1 MQELGKLNPKISVI
15 LNRLEKYMSFLSI
28 ISEVLLTAFNFL
40 SFLNFLSSFLDS
52 LVKNASKESRI
63 WYEQIRSS

>member
-40 SFLNFLSSFLDS
+40 SFLNFLSSFLDN

-63 WYEQIRSS
+63 

>member
-40 SFLNFLSSFLDS
+40 SFLNFLISFLDS
-52 LVKNASKESRI
+52 LVKNANKESRI
-63 WYEQIRSS
+63 

>member
-40 SFLNFLSSFLDS
+40 SFL
-52 LVKNASKESRI
+52 VKNASKESRI
-63 WYEQIRSS
+63 